1 MKGEKITEIEFLLIV
16 AQISLAVEFEKF
28 EAFSNH
34 RLGKSRYS
42 V

>member
-16 AQISLAVEFEKF
+16 AQFSLAMEFETFK
-28 EAFSNH
+28 AFSNQGK
-34 RLGKSRYS
+34 GKSRYS